1 MRIEDL
7 GRVRFPESMEEAL
20 SKINPNGHDEVND
33 ANFAWS
39 GNCTHCVPAY
49 ELRKR
54 GYDVSALPY
63 TDDPNGLSY
72 DPFDAWED
80 PIIHKTPGS
89 GREAIERAMAS
100 YGDGARVEIDVG
112 WATSDGSG
120 FDGHVFVAEQ
130 RDGKT
135 YFIDPQNGDADVSWY
150 FDHVQPGATRFARI
164 DNLTPSDRI
173 AECCANSQAN
183 AINYDAAGNKIGNCS
198 ATIPAE
204 DIDMSTARGLPSTHF
219 WNRRASEKQFWE
231 NHGANKDFYLD
242 QARGLPA
249 VQSMLAEG
257 KSPAQIRAEHPNL
270 GNTLDAYYNP
280 NNMIQV
286 NRDANG
292 NMSFLDDGK
301 HRVLAAKELGL
312 KVPVQIAN
320 DQAPSNVQSAAPV
333 GKSAAQIRGERFQ
346 DSLLSFPSQTAS
358 NAASNSAD
366 SDSRPGVPERERDI
380 VAERQSDGWERGA
393 ALQKPT
399 ASANRELHG
408 RTSETGENLR
418 GNYTVVDPNTGTVTS
433 NGNLEIT
440 KGNHKGMPS
449 RTSAYLPGDERGHI
463 QASSLGG
470 SNDPSNIVPQHHDVN
485 RYGWRGMERGET
497 DALKNGASIDSTKI
511 AYVDGKSGDRPSA
524 FMVNDKITYPDGH
537 TENVH
542 LSFSNESYAD
552 QAEEERIV
560 ASLGDEIY
568 DAPNPDA
575 ARESMSPEEYKALME
590 EADQVDFD
598 IRDEYA
604 PADYSG
610 LPPSAREDNN
620 EDKKSDQTEDDRKR
634 EESEDTEEAD
644 EDEEPEDAEENGEN
658 EEPEDAEE
666 TGEGEKPEDAEEN
679 GEDEE
684 SEDTEENGEDE
695 ESEDTEENGE
705 DEESEDT
712 EENGEDEE
720 SEDTEENGEDENP
733 EDTEENGEDENPK
746 DTEENGE
753 DENPKDA
760 EETGEDENPEDAE
773 ENCENEEPEDAEETG
788 EDEVPE
794 DTEENGEDEES
805 EDTEENGED
814 EESEDTEENGEDEE
828 SEDTEEN
835 GEDENPE
842 DTEEN
847 GEDENPKD
855 TEENGE
861 DENPKDAEETGEDE
875 NPEDAEENGED
886 ENPEDAE
893 EATEGKASDKDQID
907 DEEQDPDDDETD
919 DKNREDEN
927 GIEDADDPQDEEN
940 ESNGIEDGSSDDD
953 AAAMSAEEN
962 GISDTPEDSP
972 SQASDNGISDDDS
985 GQTPASKEDNG
996 ISDGDSVPDASN
1008 DQDNGISGED
1018 PASSGS
1024 AEAPAESSSQ
1034 DNGISQ

>member
-666 TGEGEKPEDAEEN
+666 TGEGENPEDAEEN

-684 SEDTEENGEDE
+684 SE
-695 ESEDTEENGE
+695 
-705 DEESEDT
+705 
-712 EENGEDEE
+712 
-720 SEDTEENGEDENP
+720 
-733 EDTEENGEDENPK
+733 
-746 DTEENGE
+746 
-753 DENPKDA
+753 
-760 EETGEDENPEDAE
+760 
-773 ENCENEEPEDAEETG
+773 
-788 EDEVPE
+788 
-794 DTEENGEDEES
+794 
-805 EDTEENGED
+805 
-814 EESEDTEENGEDEE
+814 
-828 SEDTEEN
+828 
-835 GEDENPE
+835 
-842 DTEEN
+842 
-847 GEDENPKD
+847 D

>member
-72 DPFDAWED
+72 DPFDAWKD

-219 WNRRASEKQFWE
+219 WNRRTSEKQFWE

-346 DSLLSFPSQTAS
+346 DSLLSFPSQTTS
-358 NAASNSAD
+358 NAASNSAN

-393 ALQKPT
+393 APQKPA
-399 ASANRELHG
+399 ASSNGELQG

-418 GNYTVVDPNTGTVTS
+418 GNYTVVDSNTGTVTS
-433 NGNLEIT
+433 HSNLEIT

-485 RYGWRGMERGET
+485 RYGWRDMERGET

-552 QAEEERIV
+552 QAKEERIV

-634 EESEDTEEAD
+634 EESEDTEE
-644 EDEEPEDAEENGEN
+644 NGEN

-666 TGEGEKPEDAEEN
+666 N
-679 GEDEE
+679 
-684 SEDTEENGEDE
+684 
-695 ESEDTEENGE
+695 
-705 DEESEDT
+705 
-712 EENGEDEE
+712 
-720 SEDTEENGEDENP
+720 
-733 EDTEENGEDENPK
+733 
-746 DTEENGE
+746 
-753 DENPKDA
+753 
-760 EETGEDENPEDAE
+760 
-773 ENCENEEPEDAEETG
+773 G

-805 EDTEENGED
+805 EDTEE
-814 EESEDTEENGEDEE
+814 
-828 SEDTEEN
+828 
-835 GEDENPE
+835 
-842 DTEEN
+842 
-847 GEDENPKD
+847 
-855 TEENGE
+855 
-861 DENPKDAEETGEDE
+861 
-875 NPEDAEENGED
+875 
-886 ENPEDAE
+886 
-893 EATEGKASDKDQID
+893 ATEGKVSDKDQID

>member
-320 DQAPSNVQSAAPV
+320 DQAPSNVLSAAPV

-666 TGEGEKPEDAEEN
+666 TGEGENPEDAEEN

-753 DENPKDA
+753 DENPK
-760 EETGEDENPEDAE
+760 
-773 ENCENEEPEDAEETG
+773 
-788 EDEVPE
+788 
-794 DTEENGEDEES
+794 
-805 EDTEENGED
+805 
-814 EESEDTEENGEDEE
+814 
-828 SEDTEEN
+828 
-835 GEDENPE
+835 
-842 DTEEN
+842 
-847 GEDENPKD
+847 
-855 TEENGE
+855 
-861 DENPKDAEETGEDE
+861 
-875 NPEDAEENGED
+875 DAEENGED

>member
-72 DPFDAWED
+72 DPFDAWKD

-219 WNRRASEKQFWE
+219 WNRRTSEKQFWE

-346 DSLLSFPSQTAS
+346 DSLLSFPSQTTS
-358 NAASNSAD
+358 NAASNSAN

-393 ALQKPT
+393 APQKPA
-399 ASANRELHG
+399 ASSNGELQG

-418 GNYTVVDPNTGTVTS
+418 GNYTVVDSNTGTVTS
-433 NGNLEIT
+433 HSNLEIT

-485 RYGWRGMERGET
+485 RYGWRDMERGET

-552 QAEEERIV
+552 QAKEERIV

-634 EESEDTEEAD
+634 EESEDTEE
-644 EDEEPEDAEENGEN
+644 NGEN

-666 TGEGEKPEDAEEN
+666 NGEG
-679 GEDEE
+679 
-684 SEDTEENGEDE
+684 
-695 ESEDTEENGE
+695 
-705 DEESEDT
+705 
-712 EENGEDEE
+712 
-720 SEDTEENGEDENP
+720 ENP
-733 EDTEENGEDENPK
+733 EDTEENGE
-746 DTEENGE
+746 G
-753 DENPKDA
+753 
-760 EETGEDENPEDAE
+760 ENPEDAE
-773 ENCENEEPEDAEETG
+773 ENGEGENPEATEENG

-794 DTEENGEDEES
+794 DTEENGENEES
-805 EDTEENGED
+805 EDTEE
-814 EESEDTEENGEDEE
+814 
-828 SEDTEEN
+828 
-835 GEDENPE
+835 
-842 DTEEN
+842 
-847 GEDENPKD
+847 
-855 TEENGE
+855 
-861 DENPKDAEETGEDE
+861 
-875 NPEDAEENGED
+875 
-886 ENPEDAE
+886 
-893 EATEGKASDKDQID
+893 ATEGKVSDKDQID

>member
-1 MRIEDL
+1 
-7 GRVRFPESMEEAL
+7 
-20 SKINPNGHDEVND
+20 
-33 ANFAWS
+33 
-39 GNCTHCVPAY
+39 
-49 ELRKR
+49 
-54 GYDVSALPY
+54 
-63 TDDPNGLSY
+63 
-72 DPFDAWED
+72 
-80 PIIHKTPGS
+80 
-89 GREAIERAMAS
+89 
-100 YGDGARVEIDVG
+100 
-112 WATSDGSG
+112 
-120 FDGHVFVAEQ
+120 
-130 RDGKT
+130 
-135 YFIDPQNGDADVSWY
+135 
-150 FDHVQPGATRFARI
+150 
-164 DNLTPSDRI
+164 
-173 AECCANSQAN
+173 
-183 AINYDAAGNKIGNCS
+183 
-198 ATIPAE
+198 
-204 DIDMSTARGLPSTHF
+204 MSTARGLPSTHF

-666 TGEGEKPEDAEEN
+666 TGEGENPEDAEEN

-684 SEDTEENGEDE
+684 S
-695 ESEDTEENGE
+695 
-705 DEESEDT
+705 
-712 EENGEDEE
+712 
-720 SEDTEENGEDENP
+720 
-733 EDTEENGEDENPK
+733 
-746 DTEENGE
+746 
-753 DENPKDA
+753 
-760 EETGEDENPEDAE
+760 
-773 ENCENEEPEDAEETG
+773 
-788 EDEVPE
+788 E

>member
-634 EESEDTEEAD
+634 EESEDTEE
-644 EDEEPEDAEENGEN
+644 
-658 EEPEDAEE
+658 
-666 TGEGEKPEDAEEN
+666 
-679 GEDEE
+679 
-684 SEDTEENGEDE
+684 
-695 ESEDTEENGE
+695 
-705 DEESEDT
+705 
-712 EENGEDEE
+712 
-720 SEDTEENGEDENP
+720 NGEDENP

-746 DTEENGE
+746 D
-753 DENPKDA
+753 A
-760 EETGEDENPEDAE
+760 EET
-773 ENCENEEPEDAEETG
+773 
-788 EDEVPE
+788 
-794 DTEENGEDEES
+794 
-805 EDTEENGED
+805 
-814 EESEDTEENGEDEE
+814 
-828 SEDTEEN
+828 
-835 GEDENPE
+835 
-842 DTEEN
+842 
-847 GEDENPKD
+847 
-855 TEENGE
+855 
-861 DENPKDAEETGEDE
+861 
-875 NPEDAEENGED
+875 GED

>member
-644 EDEEPEDAEENGEN
+644 EDEEPEDTEENGE
-658 EEPEDAEE
+658 
-666 TGEGEKPEDAEEN
+666 GENPEDAEEN

-760 EETGEDENPEDAE
+760 EET
-773 ENCENEEPEDAEETG
+773 
-788 EDEVPE
+788 
-794 DTEENGEDEES
+794 
-805 EDTEENGED
+805 
-814 EESEDTEENGEDEE
+814 
-828 SEDTEEN
+828 
-835 GEDENPE
+835 
-842 DTEEN
+842 
-847 GEDENPKD
+847 
-855 TEENGE
+855 
-861 DENPKDAEETGEDE
+861 
-875 NPEDAEENGED
+875 GED

>member
-72 DPFDAWED
+72 DPFDAWKD

-219 WNRRASEKQFWE
+219 WNRRTSEKQFWE

-346 DSLLSFPSQTAS
+346 DSLLSFPSQTTS
-358 NAASNSAD
+358 NAASNSAN

-393 ALQKPT
+393 APQKPA
-399 ASANRELHG
+399 ASSNGELQG

-418 GNYTVVDPNTGTVTS
+418 GNYTVVDSNTGTVTS
-433 NGNLEIT
+433 HSNLEIT

-485 RYGWRGMERGET
+485 RYGWRDMERGET

-552 QAEEERIV
+552 QAKEERIV

-634 EESEDTEEAD
+634 EESEDTEE
-644 EDEEPEDAEENGEN
+644 NGEN

-666 TGEGEKPEDAEEN
+666 NGEG
-679 GEDEE
+679 
-684 SEDTEENGEDE
+684 
-695 ESEDTEENGE
+695 
-705 DEESEDT
+705 
-712 EENGEDEE
+712 
-720 SEDTEENGEDENP
+720 ENP
-733 EDTEENGEDENPK
+733 EDTEENGEGENPEA
-746 DTEENGE
+746 TEENGE
-753 DENPKDA
+753 DK
-760 EETGEDENPEDAE
+760 
-773 ENCENEEPEDAEETG
+773 EPEDTEENG

-805 EDTEENGED
+805 EDTEE
-814 EESEDTEENGEDEE
+814 
-828 SEDTEEN
+828 
-835 GEDENPE
+835 
-842 DTEEN
+842 
-847 GEDENPKD
+847 
-855 TEENGE
+855 
-861 DENPKDAEETGEDE
+861 AI
-875 NPEDAEENGED
+875 
-886 ENPEDAE
+886 
-893 EATEGKASDKDQID
+893 EGKVSDKDQID

>member
-666 TGEGEKPEDAEEN
+666 TGE
-679 GEDEE
+679 
-684 SEDTEENGEDE
+684 
-695 ESEDTEENGE
+695 
-705 DEESEDT
+705 
-712 EENGEDEE
+712 
-720 SEDTEENGEDENP
+720 
-733 EDTEENGEDENPK
+733 
-746 DTEENGE
+746 
-753 DENPKDA
+753 
-760 EETGEDENPEDAE
+760 
-773 ENCENEEPEDAEETG
+773 
-788 EDEVPE
+788 DEVPE

-842 DTEEN
+842 
-847 GEDENPKD
+847 D

>member
-20 SKINPNGHDEVND
+20 SKINPHGHDEVND

-72 DPFDAWED
+72 DPFDAWKD

-89 GREAIERAMAS
+89 DREAIERAMAS

-219 WNRRASEKQFWE
+219 WNRRTSEKQFWE

-346 DSLLSFPSQTAS
+346 DSLLSFPSQTTS
-358 NAASNSAD
+358 NAASNSAN

-393 ALQKPT
+393 APQKPA
-399 ASANRELHG
+399 ASSNGELQG

-418 GNYTVVDPNTGTVTS
+418 GNYTVVDSNTGTVTS
-433 NGNLEIT
+433 HSNLEIT

-485 RYGWRGMERGET
+485 RYGWRDMERGET

-552 QAEEERIV
+552 QAKEERIV

-634 EESEDTEEAD
+634 EESEDTEE
-644 EDEEPEDAEENGEN
+644 NGEN

-666 TGEGEKPEDAEEN
+666 NGEG
-679 GEDEE
+679 
-684 SEDTEENGEDE
+684 
-695 ESEDTEENGE
+695 
-705 DEESEDT
+705 
-712 EENGEDEE
+712 
-720 SEDTEENGEDENP
+720 ENP
-733 EDTEENGEDENPK
+733 EDTEENGEGENPEA
-746 DTEENGE
+746 TEENGE
-753 DENPKDA
+753 DK
-760 EETGEDENPEDAE
+760 
-773 ENCENEEPEDAEETG
+773 EPEDTEENG

-805 EDTEENGED
+805 EDTEE
-814 EESEDTEENGEDEE
+814 
-828 SEDTEEN
+828 
-835 GEDENPE
+835 
-842 DTEEN
+842 
-847 GEDENPKD
+847 
-855 TEENGE
+855 
-861 DENPKDAEETGEDE
+861 
-875 NPEDAEENGED
+875 
-886 ENPEDAE
+886 
-893 EATEGKASDKDQID
+893 ATEGKVSDKDQID

>member
-666 TGEGEKPEDAEEN
+666 TGEGENPEDAEEN

-684 SEDTEENGEDE
+684 SEDTEENGEGENPEDAEENGEDE

-746 DTEENGE
+746 D
-753 DENPKDA
+753 A
-760 EETGEDENPEDAE
+760 EET
-773 ENCENEEPEDAEETG
+773 
-788 EDEVPE
+788 
-794 DTEENGEDEES
+794 
-805 EDTEENGED
+805 
-814 EESEDTEENGEDEE
+814 
-828 SEDTEEN
+828 
-835 GEDENPE
+835 
-842 DTEEN
+842 
-847 GEDENPKD
+847 
-855 TEENGE
+855 
-861 DENPKDAEETGEDE
+861 
-875 NPEDAEENGED
+875 GED

>member
-72 DPFDAWED
+72 DPFDAWKD

-219 WNRRASEKQFWE
+219 WNRRTSEKQFWE

-346 DSLLSFPSQTAS
+346 DSLLSFPSQTTS
-358 NAASNSAD
+358 NAASNSAN

-393 ALQKPT
+393 APQKPA
-399 ASANRELHG
+399 ASSNGELQG

-418 GNYTVVDPNTGTVTS
+418 GNYTVVDSNTGTVTS
-433 NGNLEIT
+433 HSNLEIT

-485 RYGWRGMERGET
+485 RYGWRDMERGET

-552 QAEEERIV
+552 QAKEERIV

-634 EESEDTEEAD
+634 EESEDTEE
-644 EDEEPEDAEENGEN
+644 NGEN

-666 TGEGEKPEDAEEN
+666 NGEG
-679 GEDEE
+679 
-684 SEDTEENGEDE
+684 
-695 ESEDTEENGE
+695 
-705 DEESEDT
+705 
-712 EENGEDEE
+712 
-720 SEDTEENGEDENP
+720 ENP
-733 EDTEENGEDENPK
+733 EDTEENGEGENPEA
-746 DTEENGE
+746 TEEN
-753 DENPKDA
+753 
-760 EETGEDENPEDAE
+760 
-773 ENCENEEPEDAEETG
+773 G

-805 EDTEENGED
+805 EDTEE
-814 EESEDTEENGEDEE
+814 
-828 SEDTEEN
+828 
-835 GEDENPE
+835 
-842 DTEEN
+842 
-847 GEDENPKD
+847 
-855 TEENGE
+855 
-861 DENPKDAEETGEDE
+861 
-875 NPEDAEENGED
+875 
-886 ENPEDAE
+886 
-893 EATEGKASDKDQID
+893 ATEGKVSDKDQID

-962 GISDTPEDSP
+962 GISDTPEDSH

>member
-72 DPFDAWED
+72 DPFDAWKD

-219 WNRRASEKQFWE
+219 WNRRTSEKQFWE

-346 DSLLSFPSQTAS
+346 DSLLSFPSQTTS
-358 NAASNSAD
+358 NAASNSAN

-393 ALQKPT
+393 APQKPA
-399 ASANRELHG
+399 ASSNGELQG

-418 GNYTVVDPNTGTVTS
+418 GNYTVVDSNTGTVTS
-433 NGNLEIT
+433 HSNLEIT

-485 RYGWRGMERGET
+485 RYGWRDMERGET

-552 QAEEERIV
+552 QAKEERIV

-634 EESEDTEEAD
+634 EESEDTEENG
-644 EDEEPEDAEENGEN
+644 ENEEPEDAEENGEGENPEDAEENGEGENPEATEENGEDEVPEDTEENGEN

-666 TGEGEKPEDAEEN
+666 NGEG
-679 GEDEE
+679 
-684 SEDTEENGEDE
+684 
-695 ESEDTEENGE
+695 
-705 DEESEDT
+705 
-712 EENGEDEE
+712 
-720 SEDTEENGEDENP
+720 ENP
-733 EDTEENGEDENPK
+733 EDTEENGEGENPEA
-746 DTEENGE
+746 TEENGE
-753 DENPKDA
+753 DK
-760 EETGEDENPEDAE
+760 
-773 ENCENEEPEDAEETG
+773 EPEDTEENG

-805 EDTEENGED
+805 EDTEE
-814 EESEDTEENGEDEE
+814 
-828 SEDTEEN
+828 
-835 GEDENPE
+835 
-842 DTEEN
+842 
-847 GEDENPKD
+847 
-855 TEENGE
+855 
-861 DENPKDAEETGEDE
+861 
-875 NPEDAEENGED
+875 
-886 ENPEDAE
+886 
-893 EATEGKASDKDQID
+893 ATEGKVSDKDQID

>member
-666 TGEGEKPEDAEEN
+666 TGE
-679 GEDEE
+679 
-684 SEDTEENGEDE
+684 
-695 ESEDTEENGE
+695 
-705 DEESEDT
+705 
-712 EENGEDEE
+712 
-720 SEDTEENGEDENP
+720 
-733 EDTEENGEDENPK
+733 
-746 DTEENGE
+746 
-753 DENPKDA
+753 
-760 EETGEDENPEDAE
+760 
-773 ENCENEEPEDAEETG
+773 
-788 EDEVPE
+788 
-794 DTEENGEDEES
+794 
-805 EDTEENGED
+805 D

>member
-575 ARESMSPEEYKALME
+575 ARESMSPEEYKALVE

-666 TGEGEKPEDAEEN
+666 TGEGENPEDAEEN

-773 ENCENEEPEDAEETG
+773 ENCE
-788 EDEVPE
+788 
-794 DTEENGEDEES
+794 
-805 EDTEENGED
+805 
-814 EESEDTEENGEDEE
+814 
-828 SEDTEEN
+828 
-835 GEDENPE
+835 
-842 DTEEN
+842 
-847 GEDENPKD
+847 
-855 TEENGE
+855 
-861 DENPKDAEETGEDE
+861 
-875 NPEDAEENGED
+875 D

-919 DKNREDEN
+919 DKNRDDEN

>member
-666 TGEGEKPEDAEEN
+666 TGEGENPEDAEEN

-684 SEDTEENGEDE
+684 SEDTEENGEGE
-695 ESEDTEENGE
+695 NPEDAEENGE

-773 ENCENEEPEDAEETG
+773 ENC
-788 EDEVPE
+788 
-794 DTEENGEDEES
+794 
-805 EDTEENGED
+805 
-814 EESEDTEENGEDEE
+814 
-828 SEDTEEN
+828 
-835 GEDENPE
+835 
-842 DTEEN
+842 
-847 GEDENPKD
+847 
-855 TEENGE
+855 
-861 DENPKDAEETGEDE
+861 
-875 NPEDAEENGED
+875 ED

>member
-72 DPFDAWED
+72 DPFDAWKD

-219 WNRRASEKQFWE
+219 WNRRTSEKQFWE

-346 DSLLSFPSQTAS
+346 DSLLSFPSQTTS
-358 NAASNSAD
+358 NAASNSAN

-393 ALQKPT
+393 APQKPA
-399 ASANRELHG
+399 ASSNGELQG

-418 GNYTVVDPNTGTVTS
+418 GNYTVVDSNTGTVTS
-433 NGNLEIT
+433 HSNLEIT

-485 RYGWRGMERGET
+485 RYGWRDMERGET

-552 QAEEERIV
+552 QAKEERIV

-634 EESEDTEEAD
+634 EESEDTEE
-644 EDEEPEDAEENGEN
+644 NGEN

-666 TGEGEKPEDAEEN
+666 NGEGENPEDAEEN
-679 GEDEE
+679 GEGENPE
-684 SEDTEENGEDE
+684 ATEENGEDE
-695 ESEDTEENGE
+695 ESEDTEE
-705 DEESEDT
+705 
-712 EENGEDEE
+712 
-720 SEDTEENGEDENP
+720 
-733 EDTEENGEDENPK
+733 
-746 DTEENGE
+746 
-753 DENPKDA
+753 
-760 EETGEDENPEDAE
+760 
-773 ENCENEEPEDAEETG
+773 
-788 EDEVPE
+788 
-794 DTEENGEDEES
+794 
-805 EDTEENGED
+805 
-814 EESEDTEENGEDEE
+814 
-828 SEDTEEN
+828 
-835 GEDENPE
+835 
-842 DTEEN
+842 
-847 GEDENPKD
+847 
-855 TEENGE
+855 
-861 DENPKDAEETGEDE
+861 
-875 NPEDAEENGED
+875 
-886 ENPEDAE
+886 
-893 EATEGKASDKDQID
+893 ATEGKVSDKDQID

>member
-634 EESEDTEEAD
+634 EESEDTEE
-644 EDEEPEDAEENGEN
+644 
-658 EEPEDAEE
+658 
-666 TGEGEKPEDAEEN
+666 
-679 GEDEE
+679 
-684 SEDTEENGEDE
+684 
-695 ESEDTEENGE
+695 
-705 DEESEDT
+705 
-712 EENGEDEE
+712 
-720 SEDTEENGEDENP
+720 NGEDENP

-760 EETGEDENPEDAE
+760 EET
-773 ENCENEEPEDAEETG
+773 
-788 EDEVPE
+788 
-794 DTEENGEDEES
+794 
-805 EDTEENGED
+805 
-814 EESEDTEENGEDEE
+814 
-828 SEDTEEN
+828 
-835 GEDENPE
+835 
-842 DTEEN
+842 
-847 GEDENPKD
+847 
-855 TEENGE
+855 
-861 DENPKDAEETGEDE
+861 
-875 NPEDAEENGED
+875 GED

>member
-552 QAEEERIV
+552 QAKEERIV

-634 EESEDTEEAD
+634 EESEDTEE
-644 EDEEPEDAEENGEN
+644 NGEN

-666 TGEGEKPEDAEEN
+666 NGEGENPEDAEEN
-679 GEDEE
+679 GEGENPE
-684 SEDTEENGEDE
+684 ATEENGEDE
-695 ESEDTEENGE
+695 E
-705 DEESEDT
+705 
-712 EENGEDEE
+712 
-720 SEDTEENGEDENP
+720 P
-733 EDTEENGEDENPK
+733 EDTEENGKDE
-746 DTEENGE
+746 E
-753 DENPKDA
+753 
-760 EETGEDENPEDAE
+760 
-773 ENCENEEPEDAEETG
+773 
-788 EDEVPE
+788 PE

-805 EDTEENGED
+805 EDTEE
-814 EESEDTEENGEDEE
+814 
-828 SEDTEEN
+828 
-835 GEDENPE
+835 
-842 DTEEN
+842 
-847 GEDENPKD
+847 
-855 TEENGE
+855 
-861 DENPKDAEETGEDE
+861 
-875 NPEDAEENGED
+875 
-886 ENPEDAE
+886 
-893 EATEGKASDKDQID
+893 ATEGKVSDKDQID

>member
-666 TGEGEKPEDAEEN
+666 TGEGE
-679 GEDEE
+679 
-684 SEDTEENGEDE
+684 
-695 ESEDTEENGE
+695 
-705 DEESEDT
+705 
-712 EENGEDEE
+712 
-720 SEDTEENGEDENP
+720 
-733 EDTEENGEDENPK
+733 
-746 DTEENGE
+746 
-753 DENPKDA
+753 
-760 EETGEDENPEDAE
+760 NPEDA
-773 ENCENEEPEDAEETG
+773 
-788 EDEVPE
+788 
-794 DTEENGEDEES
+794 
-805 EDTEENGED
+805 
-814 EESEDTEENGEDEE
+814 EENGEDEE

>member
-644 EDEEPEDAEENGEN
+644 EDEEPED
-658 EEPEDAEE
+658 
-666 TGEGEKPEDAEEN
+666 
-679 GEDEE
+679 
-684 SEDTEENGEDE
+684 
-695 ESEDTEENGE
+695 
-705 DEESEDT
+705 T

-733 EDTEENGEDENPK
+733 E
-746 DTEENGE
+746 
-753 DENPKDA
+753 
-760 EETGEDENPEDAE
+760 
-773 ENCENEEPEDAEETG
+773 
-788 EDEVPE
+788 
-794 DTEENGEDEES
+794 
-805 EDTEENGED
+805 
-814 EESEDTEENGEDEE
+814 
-828 SEDTEEN
+828 
-835 GEDENPE
+835 
-842 DTEEN
+842 
-847 GEDENPKD
+847 D

>member
-524 FMVNDKITYPDGH
+524 FMVNDKVTYPDGH

-666 TGEGEKPEDAEEN
+666 TGEGE
-679 GEDEE
+679 
-684 SEDTEENGEDE
+684 
-695 ESEDTEENGE
+695 
-705 DEESEDT
+705 
-712 EENGEDEE
+712 
-720 SEDTEENGEDENP
+720 
-733 EDTEENGEDENPK
+733 
-746 DTEENGE
+746 
-753 DENPKDA
+753 
-760 EETGEDENPEDAE
+760 NPEDA
-773 ENCENEEPEDAEETG
+773 
-788 EDEVPE
+788 
-794 DTEENGEDEES
+794 EENGEDEES

>member
-72 DPFDAWED
+72 DPFDAWKD

-219 WNRRASEKQFWE
+219 WNRRTSEKQFWE

-346 DSLLSFPSQTAS
+346 DSLLSFPSQTTS
-358 NAASNSAD
+358 NAASNSAN

-393 ALQKPT
+393 APQKPA
-399 ASANRELHG
+399 ASSNGELQG

-418 GNYTVVDPNTGTVTS
+418 GNYTVVDSNTGTVTS
-433 NGNLEIT
+433 HSNLEIT

-485 RYGWRGMERGET
+485 RYGWRDMERGET

-552 QAEEERIV
+552 QAKEERIV

-634 EESEDTEEAD
+634 EESEDTEENG
-644 EDEEPEDAEENGEN
+644 ENEEPEDAEENGEDEVPEDTEENGEN

-666 TGEGEKPEDAEEN
+666 NGEGENPEDAEEN
-679 GEDEE
+679 GEGENPE
-684 SEDTEENGEDE
+684 ATEENGEDKE
-695 ESEDTEENGE
+695 
-705 DEESEDT
+705 
-712 EENGEDEE
+712 
-720 SEDTEENGEDENP
+720 P
-733 EDTEENGEDENPK
+733 EDTEEN
-746 DTEENGE
+746 
-753 DENPKDA
+753 
-760 EETGEDENPEDAE
+760 
-773 ENCENEEPEDAEETG
+773 G

-805 EDTEENGED
+805 EDTEE
-814 EESEDTEENGEDEE
+814 
-828 SEDTEEN
+828 
-835 GEDENPE
+835 
-842 DTEEN
+842 
-847 GEDENPKD
+847 
-855 TEENGE
+855 
-861 DENPKDAEETGEDE
+861 
-875 NPEDAEENGED
+875 
-886 ENPEDAE
+886 
-893 EATEGKASDKDQID
+893 ATEGKVSDKDQID

>member
-72 DPFDAWED
+72 DPFDAWKD

-219 WNRRASEKQFWE
+219 WNRRTSEKQFWE

-346 DSLLSFPSQTAS
+346 DSLLSFPSQTTS
-358 NAASNSAD
+358 NAASNSAN

-393 ALQKPT
+393 APQKPA
-399 ASANRELHG
+399 ASSNGELQG

-418 GNYTVVDPNTGTVTS
+418 GNYTVVDSNTGTVTS
-433 NGNLEIT
+433 HSNLEIT

-485 RYGWRGMERGET
+485 RYGWRDMERGET

-552 QAEEERIV
+552 QAKEERIV

-634 EESEDTEEAD
+634 EESEDTEENG
-644 EDEEPEDAEENGEN
+644 ENEEPEDAEENGEGENPEDAEENGEGENPEATEENGEDEVPEDTEENGEN

-666 TGEGEKPEDAEEN
+666 NGEG
-679 GEDEE
+679 
-684 SEDTEENGEDE
+684 
-695 ESEDTEENGE
+695 
-705 DEESEDT
+705 
-712 EENGEDEE
+712 
-720 SEDTEENGEDENP
+720 ENP
-733 EDTEENGEDENPK
+733 EDTEENGEGENPEA
-746 DTEENGE
+746 TEENGE
-753 DENPKDA
+753 DK
-760 EETGEDENPEDAE
+760 
-773 ENCENEEPEDAEETG
+773 EPEDTEENG

-805 EDTEENGED
+805 EDTEE
-814 EESEDTEENGEDEE
+814 
-828 SEDTEEN
+828 
-835 GEDENPE
+835 
-842 DTEEN
+842 
-847 GEDENPKD
+847 
-855 TEENGE
+855 
-861 DENPKDAEETGEDE
+861 AI
-875 NPEDAEENGED
+875 
-886 ENPEDAE
+886 
-893 EATEGKASDKDQID
+893 EGKVSDKDQID

>member
-72 DPFDAWED
+72 DPFDAWKD

-219 WNRRASEKQFWE
+219 WNRRTSEKQFWE

-346 DSLLSFPSQTAS
+346 DSLLSFPSQTTS
-358 NAASNSAD
+358 NAASNSAN

-393 ALQKPT
+393 APQKPA
-399 ASANRELHG
+399 ASSNGELQG

-418 GNYTVVDPNTGTVTS
+418 GNYTVVDSNTGTVTS
-433 NGNLEIT
+433 HSNLEIT

-485 RYGWRGMERGET
+485 RYGWRDMERGET

-552 QAEEERIV
+552 QAKEERIV

-634 EESEDTEEAD
+634 EESEDTEE
-644 EDEEPEDAEENGEN
+644 NGEN

-666 TGEGEKPEDAEEN
+666 NGEGENPEA
-679 GEDEE
+679 
-684 SEDTEENGEDE
+684 TEENGEDKE
-695 ESEDTEENGE
+695 
-705 DEESEDT
+705 
-712 EENGEDEE
+712 
-720 SEDTEENGEDENP
+720 P
-733 EDTEENGEDENPK
+733 EDTEEN
-746 DTEENGE
+746 
-753 DENPKDA
+753 
-760 EETGEDENPEDAE
+760 
-773 ENCENEEPEDAEETG
+773 G

-805 EDTEENGED
+805 EDTEE
-814 EESEDTEENGEDEE
+814 
-828 SEDTEEN
+828 
-835 GEDENPE
+835 
-842 DTEEN
+842 
-847 GEDENPKD
+847 
-855 TEENGE
+855 
-861 DENPKDAEETGEDE
+861 
-875 NPEDAEENGED
+875 
-886 ENPEDAE
+886 
-893 EATEGKASDKDQID
+893 ATEGKVSDKDQID

>member
-72 DPFDAWED
+72 DPFDAWKD

-219 WNRRASEKQFWE
+219 WNRRTSEKQFWE

-346 DSLLSFPSQTAS
+346 DSLLSFPSQTTS
-358 NAASNSAD
+358 NAASNSAN

-393 ALQKPT
+393 APQKPA
-399 ASANRELHG
+399 ASSNGELQG

-418 GNYTVVDPNTGTVTS
+418 GNYTVVDSNTGTVTS
-433 NGNLEIT
+433 HSNLEIT

-485 RYGWRGMERGET
+485 RYGWRDMERGET

-634 EESEDTEEAD
+634 EESEDTEENG
-644 EDEEPEDAEENGEN
+644 ENEEPEDAEENGEGENPEDAEENGEGENPEATEENGEDEVPEDTEENGEN

-666 TGEGEKPEDAEEN
+666 NGEG
-679 GEDEE
+679 
-684 SEDTEENGEDE
+684 
-695 ESEDTEENGE
+695 
-705 DEESEDT
+705 
-712 EENGEDEE
+712 
-720 SEDTEENGEDENP
+720 ENP
-733 EDTEENGEDENPK
+733 EDTEENGEGENPEA
-746 DTEENGE
+746 TEENGE
-753 DENPKDA
+753 DK
-760 EETGEDENPEDAE
+760 
-773 ENCENEEPEDAEETG
+773 EPEDTEENG

-805 EDTEENGED
+805 EDTEE
-814 EESEDTEENGEDEE
+814 
-828 SEDTEEN
+828 
-835 GEDENPE
+835 
-842 DTEEN
+842 
-847 GEDENPKD
+847 
-855 TEENGE
+855 
-861 DENPKDAEETGEDE
+861 
-875 NPEDAEENGED
+875 
-886 ENPEDAE
+886 
-893 EATEGKASDKDQID
+893 ATEGKVSDKDQID

>member
-666 TGEGEKPEDAEEN
+666 TGEGENPEDA
-679 GEDEE
+679 
-684 SEDTEENGEDE
+684 
-695 ESEDTEENGE
+695 EENGE

-760 EETGEDENPEDAE
+760 EET
-773 ENCENEEPEDAEETG
+773 
-788 EDEVPE
+788 
-794 DTEENGEDEES
+794 
-805 EDTEENGED
+805 
-814 EESEDTEENGEDEE
+814 
-828 SEDTEEN
+828 
-835 GEDENPE
+835 
-842 DTEEN
+842 
-847 GEDENPKD
+847 
-855 TEENGE
+855 
-861 DENPKDAEETGEDE
+861 
-875 NPEDAEENGED
+875 GED

>member
-666 TGEGEKPEDAEEN
+666 TGEGENPEDA
-679 GEDEE
+679 
-684 SEDTEENGEDE
+684 
-695 ESEDTEENGE
+695 
-705 DEESEDT
+705 

-760 EETGEDENPEDAE
+760 EET
-773 ENCENEEPEDAEETG
+773 
-788 EDEVPE
+788 
-794 DTEENGEDEES
+794 
-805 EDTEENGED
+805 
-814 EESEDTEENGEDEE
+814 
-828 SEDTEEN
+828 
-835 GEDENPE
+835 
-842 DTEEN
+842 
-847 GEDENPKD
+847 
-855 TEENGE
+855 
-861 DENPKDAEETGEDE
+861 
-875 NPEDAEENGED
+875 GED

>member
-20 SKINPNGHDEVND
+20 SKINPTGHDEVND

-63 TDDPNGLSY
+63 TEDPNGLSY
-72 DPFDAWED
+72 DPFDAWKD

-219 WNRRASEKQFWE
+219 WNRRTSEKQFWE

-346 DSLLSFPSQTAS
+346 DSLLSFPSQTTS
-358 NAASNSAD
+358 NAASNSAN

-393 ALQKPT
+393 APQKPA
-399 ASANRELHG
+399 ASSNGELQG

-418 GNYTVVDPNTGTVTS
+418 GNYTVVDSNTGTVTS
-433 NGNLEIT
+433 HSNLEIT

-485 RYGWRGMERGET
+485 RYGWRDMERGET

-552 QAEEERIV
+552 QAKEERIV

-634 EESEDTEEAD
+634 EESEDTEENG
-644 EDEEPEDAEENGEN
+644 ENEEPEDAEENGEGENPEDAEENGEGENPEATEENGEDEVPEDTEENGEN

-666 TGEGEKPEDAEEN
+666 NGEDEVPEDTEENGENEEPEDAEEN
-679 GEDEE
+679 GE
-684 SEDTEENGEDE
+684 G
-695 ESEDTEENGE
+695 
-705 DEESEDT
+705 
-712 EENGEDEE
+712 
-720 SEDTEENGEDENP
+720 ENP
-733 EDTEENGEDENPK
+733 EDTEENGEGENPEA
-746 DTEENGE
+746 TEENGE
-753 DENPKDA
+753 DK
-760 EETGEDENPEDAE
+760 
-773 ENCENEEPEDAEETG
+773 EPEDTEENG

-805 EDTEENGED
+805 EDTEE
-814 EESEDTEENGEDEE
+814 
-828 SEDTEEN
+828 
-835 GEDENPE
+835 
-842 DTEEN
+842 
-847 GEDENPKD
+847 
-855 TEENGE
+855 
-861 DENPKDAEETGEDE
+861 
-875 NPEDAEENGED
+875 
-886 ENPEDAE
+886 
-893 EATEGKASDKDQID
+893 ATEGKVSDKDQID
-907 DEEQDPDDDETD
+907 DEEQDPDDDEAD

>member
-666 TGEGEKPEDAEEN
+666 TGEGENPEDA
-679 GEDEE
+679 
-684 SEDTEENGEDE
+684 
-695 ESEDTEENGE
+695 EENGE

-753 DENPKDA
+753 DE
-760 EETGEDENPEDAE
+760 
-773 ENCENEEPEDAEETG
+773 
-788 EDEVPE
+788 
-794 DTEENGEDEES
+794 
-805 EDTEENGED
+805 
-814 EESEDTEENGEDEE
+814 E

-861 DENPKDAEETGEDE
+861 DENPKDAEET
-875 NPEDAEENGED
+875 GED

>member
-72 DPFDAWED
+72 DPFDAWKD

-219 WNRRASEKQFWE
+219 WNRRTSEKQFWE

-346 DSLLSFPSQTAS
+346 DSLLSFPSQTTS
-358 NAASNSAD
+358 NAASNSAN

-393 ALQKPT
+393 APQKPA
-399 ASANRELHG
+399 ASSNGELQG

-418 GNYTVVDPNTGTVTS
+418 GNYTVVDSNTGTVTS
-433 NGNLEIT
+433 HSNLEIT

-485 RYGWRGMERGET
+485 RYGWRDMERGET

-552 QAEEERIV
+552 QAKEERIV

-634 EESEDTEEAD
+634 EESEDTEE
-644 EDEEPEDAEENGEN
+644 NGEN

-666 TGEGEKPEDAEEN
+666 NGEG
-679 GEDEE
+679 
-684 SEDTEENGEDE
+684 
-695 ESEDTEENGE
+695 
-705 DEESEDT
+705 
-712 EENGEDEE
+712 
-720 SEDTEENGEDENP
+720 ENP
-733 EDTEENGEDENPK
+733 EDTEENGEGENPEA
-746 DTEENGE
+746 TEENGE
-753 DENPKDA
+753 DK
-760 EETGEDENPEDAE
+760 
-773 ENCENEEPEDAEETG
+773 EPEDTEENG

-805 EDTEENGED
+805 EDTEE
-814 EESEDTEENGEDEE
+814 
-828 SEDTEEN
+828 
-835 GEDENPE
+835 
-842 DTEEN
+842 
-847 GEDENPKD
+847 
-855 TEENGE
+855 
-861 DENPKDAEETGEDE
+861 A
-875 NPEDAEENGED
+875 A
-886 ENPEDAE
+886 
-893 EATEGKASDKDQID
+893 EGKVSDKDQID

>member
-72 DPFDAWED
+72 DPFDAWKD

-219 WNRRASEKQFWE
+219 WNRRTSEKQFWE

-346 DSLLSFPSQTAS
+346 DSLLSFPSQTTS
-358 NAASNSAD
+358 NAASNSAN

-393 ALQKPT
+393 APQKPA
-399 ASANRELHG
+399 ASSNGELQG

-418 GNYTVVDPNTGTVTS
+418 GNYTVVDSNTGTVTS
-433 NGNLEIT
+433 HSNLEIT

-485 RYGWRGMERGET
+485 RYGWRDMERGET

-552 QAEEERIV
+552 QAKEERIV

-634 EESEDTEEAD
+634 EESEDTEENG
-644 EDEEPEDAEENGEN
+644 ENEEPEDAEENGEDEVPEDTEENGEN

-666 TGEGEKPEDAEEN
+666 NGEG
-679 GEDEE
+679 
-684 SEDTEENGEDE
+684 
-695 ESEDTEENGE
+695 
-705 DEESEDT
+705 
-712 EENGEDEE
+712 
-720 SEDTEENGEDENP
+720 ENP
-733 EDTEENGEDENPK
+733 EDTEENGEGENPEA
-746 DTEENGE
+746 TEENGE
-753 DENPKDA
+753 DK
-760 EETGEDENPEDAE
+760 
-773 ENCENEEPEDAEETG
+773 EPEDTEENG

-805 EDTEENGED
+805 EDTEE
-814 EESEDTEENGEDEE
+814 
-828 SEDTEEN
+828 
-835 GEDENPE
+835 
-842 DTEEN
+842 
-847 GEDENPKD
+847 
-855 TEENGE
+855 
-861 DENPKDAEETGEDE
+861 
-875 NPEDAEENGED
+875 
-886 ENPEDAE
+886 
-893 EATEGKASDKDQID
+893 ATEGKVSDKDQID

>member
-1 MRIEDL
+1 M
-7 GRVRFPESMEEAL
+7 
-20 SKINPNGHDEVND
+20 
-33 ANFAWS
+33 
-39 GNCTHCVPAY
+39 PAY

-634 EESEDTEEAD
+634 EESEDTEE
-644 EDEEPEDAEENGEN
+644 NGE
-658 EEPEDAEE
+658 
-666 TGEGEKPEDAEEN
+666 G
-679 GEDEE
+679 
-684 SEDTEENGEDE
+684 
-695 ESEDTEENGE
+695 
-705 DEESEDT
+705 
-712 EENGEDEE
+712 
-720 SEDTEENGEDENP
+720 
-733 EDTEENGEDENPK
+733 
-746 DTEENGE
+746 
-753 DENPKDA
+753 
-760 EETGEDENPEDAE
+760 ENPEDA
-773 ENCENEEPEDAEETG
+773 
-788 EDEVPE
+788 
-794 DTEENGEDEES
+794 
-805 EDTEENGED
+805 
-814 EESEDTEENGEDEE
+814 EENGEDEE

-985 GQTPASKEDNG
+985 GQTPASKEDNW

>member
-358 NAASNSAD
+358 NAASNSAN

-393 ALQKPT
+393 APQKPA
-399 ASANRELHG
+399 ASSNGELQG

-418 GNYTVVDPNTGTVTS
+418 GNYTVVDSNTGTVTS
-433 NGNLEIT
+433 HSNLEIT

-485 RYGWRGMERGET
+485 RYGWRDMERGET
-497 DALKNGASIDSTKI
+497 DALKNGATIDSTKI

-590 EADQVDFD
+590 EANQVDFD

-634 EESEDTEEAD
+634 EEPEDTEEAD

-666 TGEGEKPEDAEEN
+666 TGEGENPEDAEEN
-679 GEDEE
+679 GEGENPE
-684 SEDTEENGEDE
+684 ATEENGEDE
-695 ESEDTEENGE
+695 E
-705 DEESEDT
+705 
-712 EENGEDEE
+712 
-720 SEDTEENGEDENP
+720 P
-733 EDTEENGEDENPK
+733 EDTEE
-746 DTEENGE
+746 
-753 DENPKDA
+753 
-760 EETGEDENPEDAE
+760 TGEGENPEDA
-773 ENCENEEPEDAEETG
+773 
-788 EDEVPE
+788 
-794 DTEENGEDEES
+794 
-805 EDTEENGED
+805 
-814 EESEDTEENGEDEE
+814 EENGEDEE

-953 AAAMSAEEN
+953 SAAMSAEKN

>member
-72 DPFDAWED
+72 DPFDAWKD

-219 WNRRASEKQFWE
+219 WNRRTSEKQFWE

-346 DSLLSFPSQTAS
+346 DSLLSFPSQTTS
-358 NAASNSAD
+358 NAASNSAN

-393 ALQKPT
+393 APQKPA
-399 ASANRELHG
+399 ASSNGELQG

-418 GNYTVVDPNTGTVTS
+418 GNYTVVDSNTGTVTS
-433 NGNLEIT
+433 HSNLEIT

-485 RYGWRGMERGET
+485 RYGWRDMERGET

-552 QAEEERIV
+552 QAKEERIV

-634 EESEDTEEAD
+634 EESEDTEE
-644 EDEEPEDAEENGEN
+644 NGEN

-666 TGEGEKPEDAEEN
+666 NGEG
-679 GEDEE
+679 
-684 SEDTEENGEDE
+684 
-695 ESEDTEENGE
+695 
-705 DEESEDT
+705 
-712 EENGEDEE
+712 
-720 SEDTEENGEDENP
+720 ENP
-733 EDTEENGEDENPK
+733 EDTEENGEGENPEATEENGEDK
-746 DTEENGE
+746 EPEDTEENGE
-753 DENPKDA
+753 DD
-760 EETGEDENPEDAE
+760 
-773 ENCENEEPEDAEETG
+773 
-788 EDEVPE
+788 VPE

-805 EDTEENGED
+805 EDTEE
-814 EESEDTEENGEDEE
+814 
-828 SEDTEEN
+828 
-835 GEDENPE
+835 
-842 DTEEN
+842 
-847 GEDENPKD
+847 
-855 TEENGE
+855 
-861 DENPKDAEETGEDE
+861 
-875 NPEDAEENGED
+875 
-886 ENPEDAE
+886 
-893 EATEGKASDKDQID
+893 ATEGKVSDKDQID

>member
-270 GNTLDAYYNP
+270 GNTLDAYYTP

-666 TGEGEKPEDAEEN
+666 TGE
-679 GEDEE
+679 
-684 SEDTEENGEDE
+684 
-695 ESEDTEENGE
+695 
-705 DEESEDT
+705 
-712 EENGEDEE
+712 
-720 SEDTEENGEDENP
+720 
-733 EDTEENGEDENPK
+733 
-746 DTEENGE
+746 
-753 DENPKDA
+753 
-760 EETGEDENPEDAE
+760 
-773 ENCENEEPEDAEETG
+773 
-788 EDEVPE
+788 DEVP
-794 DTEENGEDEES
+794 

>member
-63 TDDPNGLSY
+63 TDAPNGLSY

-634 EESEDTEEAD
+634 EESEDTEENG
-644 EDEEPEDAEENGEN
+644 EGENPEDAEENGED
-658 EEPEDAEE
+658 EESEDTEE
-666 TGEGEKPEDAEEN
+666 NGEGENPEDAEEN

-705 DEESEDT
+705 DE
-712 EENGEDEE
+712 
-720 SEDTEENGEDENP
+720 NP
-733 EDTEENGEDENPK
+733 E
-746 DTEENGE
+746 
-753 DENPKDA
+753 
-760 EETGEDENPEDAE
+760 
-773 ENCENEEPEDAEETG
+773 
-788 EDEVPE
+788 
-794 DTEENGEDEES
+794 
-805 EDTEENGED
+805 
-814 EESEDTEENGEDEE
+814 
-828 SEDTEEN
+828 
-835 GEDENPE
+835 
-842 DTEEN
+842 
-847 GEDENPKD
+847 D

-985 GQTPASKEDNG
+985 GQTPASKEDNW

>member
-666 TGEGEKPEDAEEN
+666 TGE
-679 GEDEE
+679 DEVP
-684 SEDTEENGEDE
+684 
-695 ESEDTEENGE
+695 EDTEENGE

-733 EDTEENGEDENPK
+733 EDT
-746 DTEENGE
+746 
-753 DENPKDA
+753 
-760 EETGEDENPEDAE
+760 
-773 ENCENEEPEDAEETG
+773 
-788 EDEVPE
+788 
-794 DTEENGEDEES
+794 
-805 EDTEENGED
+805 
-814 EESEDTEENGEDEE
+814 
-828 SEDTEEN
+828 
-835 GEDENPE
+835 
-842 DTEEN
+842 
-847 GEDENPKD
+847 
-855 TEENGE
+855 
-861 DENPKDAEETGEDE
+861 
-875 NPEDAEENGED
+875 EENGED

>member
-301 HRVLAAKELGL
+301 HRALAAKELGL

-666 TGEGEKPEDAEEN
+666 TGEGE
-679 GEDEE
+679 
-684 SEDTEENGEDE
+684 
-695 ESEDTEENGE
+695 
-705 DEESEDT
+705 
-712 EENGEDEE
+712 
-720 SEDTEENGEDENP
+720 
-733 EDTEENGEDENPK
+733 
-746 DTEENGE
+746 
-753 DENPKDA
+753 
-760 EETGEDENPEDAE
+760 NPEDA
-773 ENCENEEPEDAEETG
+773 
-788 EDEVPE
+788 
-794 DTEENGEDEES
+794 EENGEDEES